1 MFVLSPRAVSIRYMP
16 SLFTGSQEEECVFC
30 CIYGDIQNTVVT
42 GLPVKRMSM
51 RLGIAIAE
59 NLASTF
65 LMNL

>member
-1 MFVLSPRAVSIRYMP
+1 MLSPRAVGIHYMAA
-16 SLFTGSQEEECVFC
+16 SLSTGSQEEEWVFC